1 VFALV
6 RVNLSRRLGRS
17 ALSALGVALGVTTV
31 VALLALTN
39 GLNRSAGALAHL
51 GRADFGVFQGG
62 LSDLTASSLPDGV
75 VGRIAKL
82 PGVAGAAGVLILSG
96 AVEKEPET
104 LVFGAEPTGFLAKR
118 LVLVAGHGLSEGAVI
133 AGIGAARVLNL
144 HVGQEVAIDGVP
156 LPVVGIY
163 SSGIPL
169 EDGGLVIP
177 LPLARR
183 LSGRTETISMVAVS
197 ILPGYREATVRA
209 EVERALPGTVALG
222 APGEL
227 SRVDTNSRTLHEAA
241 LIVAVLALA
250 LGAVMVLNTVALA
263 VLERRHELAIL
274 STLGWTRLQICNLLA
289 GESLLLSVGGA
300 AVGLALGVVA
310 AEAAVHGL
318 AIATFVPA
326 RLTVAVFLEGAAVGL
341 ALGVLG
347 ALFAAWQVLRLPLKG
362 GLGP

>member
-1 VFALV
+1 MFALV
-6 RVNLSRRLGRS
+6 RVNLRRRPGRS
-17 ALSALGVALGVTTV
+17 ALSALGVAFGVTTV

-62 LSDLTASSLPDGV
+62 LSDLTASALPAGV
-75 VGRIAKL
+75 VARIRRL
-82 PGVAGAAGVLILSG
+82 PGVAQAAGVLILSG
-96 AVEKEPET
+96 ALAEEPET
-104 LVFGAEPTGFLAKR
+104 LVFGAEPVGFLAKR
-118 LVLVAGHGLSEGAVI
+118 LVLVAGHGLAEGTAL
-133 AGIGAARVLNL
+133 AGIGAARALHL
-144 HVGQEVAIDGVP
+144 HVGQTVSIDGVP
-156 LPVVGIY
+156 LPLVGIY

-177 LPLARR
+177 LSLARR
-183 LSGRTETISMVAVS
+183 LSGRTETVSMVAVA
-197 ILPGYREATVRA
+197 IAPGYREATVRA
-209 EVERALPGTVALG
+209 EVERALPGTIAVG

-227 SRVDTNSRTLHEAA
+227 ARVDTNSRTLHEAA

-250 LGAVMVLNTVALA
+250 LGAVVVLNTAAMA

-274 STLGWTRLQICNLLA
+274 SALGWTRLQICNLLA
-289 GESLLLSVGGA
+289 RESLVLGAVGA
-300 AVGLALGVVA
+300 AVGLGLGAVA

-318 AIATFVPA
+318 AIAAFVSA
-326 RLTVAVFLEGAAVGL
+326 QLTATVFLEGAVVGL

-347 ALFAAWQVLRLPLKG
+347 ALFAAWQVLRLPLRG